1 MKSRNRLYREA
12 KGLLAGLNKHTSLPI
27 THVTA
32 ATLDVS
38 IATARA
44 RSLDYD
50 KAKADTRAAQ
60 CQVRLLNER
69 ARKHATVCRDTLALA
84 LSDSWSSAWVPAGW
98 RTPNT
103 LSLPESAEDV
113 VELCVDLA
121 KFLTD
126 NSSLGNPQY
135 KVTAPETEAHASNLG
150 GGLQA
155 LADARS
161 EQRKM
166 RDARNAAQE
175 ALVVKMRS
183 LRKELEAILTPDDPR
198 WMDFVREVPGD
209 DARPEAVEA
218 LEVEGAGPGALD
230 AAWEP
235 SVRAERYLVEVQVVG
250 QDEEFRRVTTVRD
263 ASATLTGLPS
273 GAQVKVRV
281 VAANEAGES
290 APSEAVE
297 VSVPIAQAA

>member
-1 MKSRNRLYREA
+1 
-12 KGLLAGLNKHTSLPI
+12 LAGLNKHTSLPI
-27 THVTA
+27 THVSA
-32 ATLDVS
+32 ATLEVRIS
-38 IATARA
+38 TARA
-44 RSLDYD
+44 RNLDYD

-60 CQVRLLNER
+60 AQVRLLNEL

-84 LSDSWSSAWVPAGW
+84 LGSWSSAWVPAGW

-103 LSLPESAEDV
+103 LSIPESAEDV

-126 NSSLGNPQY
+126 NSVLGNPQY
-135 KVTAPETEAHASNLG
+135 KVTAAETEAQATNLG
-150 GGLQA
+150 GALQA

-161 EQRKM
+161 EQRKK

-175 ALVVKMRS
+175 ALVVEMRC
-183 LRKELEAILTPDDPR
+183 LRKELEAIFTADDPR
-198 WMDFVREVPGD
+198 WMDFVQEVPGD

-230 AAWEP
+230 AEWEP
-235 SVRAERYLVEVQVVG
+235 SVRVERYLVEVQVVG
-250 QDEEFRRVTTVRD
+250 QDEEFRRLATVRD
-263 ASATLTGLPS
+263 ANASRAGLPP

-290 APSEAVE
+290 APSDVVE